1 MDIIFQYPPELMDL
15 LINAIPRIFR
25 SKNDVLL
32 FFKGAGVNSA
42 SIRDL
47 AIQVKKDRDS
57 ISKYEITRT
66 VLTRLNE
73 KGEETLKER
82 REILKRITELE
93 DFSMCWPKDEWEAK
107 GYVAE
112 IKRVINIK
120 DSFTRINQ
128 EREAE
133 QKKRIIEQQSK
144 REEVERRRTK
154 LTTLKKDLAALFG
167 QTNHQKR
174 GKQLET
180 VLNSLFEASGILVR
194 EAFTLMGSSRE
205 GIVEQ
210 IDGAVDIDGDLYI
223 VEMKWWN
230 EPLGVS
236 EVSPHL
242 VRVYN
247 RGQVGGII
255 ISASDYTEP
264 AITVCKDALHSKVVV
279 LCKLEEIVMLLE
291 KEIELRPFLRSKINA
306 AKMDK
311 NPMHEPLKWS
321 D

>member
-1 MDIIFQYPPELMDL
+1 MKSEERLLELP
-15 LINAIPRIFR
+15 A
-25 SKNDVLL
+25 
-32 FFKGAGVNSA
+32 
-42 SIRDL
+42 
-47 AIQVKKDRDS
+47 
-57 ISKYEITRT
+57 
-66 VLTRLNE
+66 
-73 KGEETLKER
+73 
-82 REILKRITELE
+82 
-93 DFSMCWPKDEWEAK
+93 
-107 GYVAE
+107 GYVA
-112 IKRVINIK
+112 ILADLK
-120 DSFTRINQ
+120 DQIRAARLKAGLAVNRELVLLYWRIGRQ
-128 EREAE
+128 
-133 QKKRIIEQQSK
+133 
-144 REEVERRRTK
+144 
-154 LTTLKKDLAALFG
+154 
-167 QTNHQKR
+167 
-174 GKQLET
+174 
-180 VLNSLFEASGILVR
+180 
-194 EAFTLMGSSRE
+194 
-205 GIVEQ
+205 
-210 IDGAVDIDGDLYI
+210 I